1 MKSIITLL
9 AAVALLSPGC
19 ANDDDRPVKSP
30 IGPETD
36 FYGVVADNHGRPLQ
50 GVVVSDGYSCTA
62 TDENG
67 VYQLTGCE
75 HSYQIYVSVPAEYE
89 IPLGEGLPRFWQQIA
104 AGRKRYDFTL
114 TPLAGGKESAFNLF
128 CVADPQCQNNSHIAR
143 FENET
148 VPDIAGQ
155 AAASDL
161 PCYGIT
167 LGDIGYNTAN
177 TDYTN
182 AVFPLMKRA
191 MQAQKT
197 GLPLFQLMGN
207 HDYEVISV
215 SKEEYTDA
223 HDIAAQRNFEYAFG
237 PINYSFDRG
246 DVHIVAMD
254 DMIFRNHDDYALGFR
269 DDQVAWLAADLSF
282 VPKEKMVILC
292 THMPLRDGT
301 AQNVQ
306 AVLDLLEG
314 YAEVH
319 VMTGH
324 THYAENL
331 IYADR
336 HPGIYEHVHGAVCGA
351 WWQST
356 INTDGTPNGYAVYR
370 IEGPSIASWKYK
382 GTGLDIGCQIR
393 LYRAGDL
400 FMEGYTPNYRF
411 SYAEEGQIVANVW
424 NADET
429 WKIEVYE
436 NGVRTGEMEPFGDD
450 ATKRDA

>member
-1 MKSIITLL
+1 M
-9 AAVALLSPGC
+9 
-19 ANDDDRPVKSP
+19 
-30 IGPETD
+30 
-36 FYGVVADNHGRPLQ
+36 
-50 GVVVSDGYSCTA
+50 
-62 TDENG
+62 
-67 VYQLTGCE
+67 
-75 HSYQIYVSVPAEYE
+75 SVDKTYK
-89 IPLGEGLPRFWQQIA
+89 LPRFFARLQ
-104 AGRKRYDFTL
+104 AGTARYDFTL
-114 TPLAGGKESAFNLF
+114 EALAAPEKRFDLICIG
-128 CVADPQCQNNSHIAR
+128 DPQINEASHAVR
-143 FENET
+143 FKEE
-148 VPDIAGQ
+148 AGREIREY
-155 AAASDL
+155 AASAGV

-167 LGDIGYNTAN
+167 LGDIGYNPAN

-191 MQAQKT
+191 LQAQKT

-269 DDQVAWLAADLSF
+269 DDQVAWLAADLSV
-282 VPKEKMVILC
+282 VPKEMMVILC

-351 WWQST
+351 
-356 INTDGTPNGYAVYR
+356 
-370 IEGPSIASWKYK
+370 
-382 GTGLDIGCQIR
+382 
-393 LYRAGDL
+393 
-400 FMEGYTPNYRF
+400 
-411 SYAEEGQIVANVW
+411 
-424 NADET
+424 
-429 WKIEVYE
+429 
-436 NGVRTGEMEPFGDD
+436 
-450 ATKRDA
+450 